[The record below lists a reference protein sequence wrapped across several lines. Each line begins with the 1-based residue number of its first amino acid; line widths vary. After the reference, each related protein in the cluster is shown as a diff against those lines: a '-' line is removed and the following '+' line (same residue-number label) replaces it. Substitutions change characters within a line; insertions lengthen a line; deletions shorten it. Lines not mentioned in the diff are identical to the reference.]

1 MGDLK
6 SENADGQSLNVADSA
21 VLKMAI
27 RARRNAL
34 ASGRRPEHFLRGVF
48 VMETDFVQQML
59 INADK
64 SESFGRAERA
74 SPVHV
79 GLGIP
84 GEVDYR
90 RGWSPMLQEHRH
102 RN

>member
-6 SENADGQSLNVADSA
+6 SENVGGQSLNVADSA

-64 SESFGRAERA
+64 SESFGRAEQA
-74 SPVHV
+74 SPVHD